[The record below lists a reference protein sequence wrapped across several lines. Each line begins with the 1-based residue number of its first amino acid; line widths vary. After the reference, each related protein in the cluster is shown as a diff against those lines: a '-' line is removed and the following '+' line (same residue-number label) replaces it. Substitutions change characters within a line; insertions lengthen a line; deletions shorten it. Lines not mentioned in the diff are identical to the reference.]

1 MEVALRRRLEG
12 VATVAI
18 SQQHQTA
25 EVRFAP
31 GPHVFSAAEFRAAA
45 GEADVEVVSFAI
57 EACGRMEAGDTGATG
72 ATGAAGAGGTGA
84 AGAGAPGGTGAAVA
98 EVDAAR
104 WFVAGPNRFIVGRGS
119 LSGGAACISA
129 ALDDRRE
136 PYELVRINRMP

>member
-57 EACGRMEAGDTGATG
+57 EACGRMEAGDRGDTG
-72 ATGAAGAGGTGA
+72 ATGAAGAE
-84 AGAGAPGGTGAAVA
+84 APGGTGAAVA

>member
-12 VATVAI
+12 VETVAI
-18 SQQHQTA
+18 SQQHQAA

-72 ATGAAGAGGTGA
+72 ATGA

>member
-57 EACGRMEAGDTGATG
+57 EACGRMEAGDRGDTGA
-72 ATGAAGAGGTGA
+72 TGA